1 MKQKKKAKSVL
12 LRENLNLT
20 KEIVSEILDMVNLVS
35 KNTTEP
41 LLSKY
46 EENSNSTGRRGQNRR
61 EHHPAIRNPEVIH
74 DYENV

>member
-1 MKQKKKAKSVL
+1 M
-12 LRENLNLT
+12 
-20 KEIVSEILDMVNLVS
+20 SEILNMVNLVS

-46 EENSNSTGRRGQNRR
+46 EENSNSTGRQRQNRR
-61 EHHPAIRNPEVIH
+61 KHHPAIQIPEVTH

>member
-1 MKQKKKAKSVL
+1 
-12 LRENLNLT
+12 
-20 KEIVSEILDMVNLVS
+20 MVNLVS

-46 EENSNSTGRRGQNRR
+46 EENSNSTGRQRQNRR
-61 EHHPAIRNPEVIH
+61 KHHPAIQNPEVTH